1 MATPLSVPPA
11 PEPPRRWRRLA
22 ATFGAG
28 LLDALAP
35 PSCILCAE
43 PVADQGG
50 LCGTCFRGITAIAT
64 PFCAVCG
71 VPFAHA
77 GVAGQGG
84 RCVACLAAPR
94 AFDRARAALVY
105 DDGAKPLL
113 LGFKHA
119 DRTQFAAPLA
129 AMMARAGRD
138 LLAQAELVTPV
149 PLHWRRFVSRRYNQ
163 SALLSRHLARQ
174 ARLPH
179 IPDLLVRTR
188 PTPPLG
194 DKGAQE
200 RAALLAEAFRVRA
213 RFAHRV
219 AGRRVLLVDDV
230 LTSGAT
236 VGECARVLKAAGATA
251 VDVLAAARVPAPR
264 REQ

>member
-1 MATPLSVPPA
+1 MATQASAPPA
-11 PEPPRRWRRLA
+11 PELPPRWRRLA
-22 ATFGAG
+22 QGFGAG

-50 LCGTCFRGITAIAT
+50 LCGKCFRGVTAIAT

-77 GVAGQGG
+77 GIAGQGG

-138 LLAQAELVTPV
+138 LLASADLVTPV

-163 SALLSRHLARQ
+163 SALLSTRLARQ

-213 RFAHRV
+213 RFADRV
-219 AGRRVLLVDDV
+219 AGKRVLLVDDV

-236 VGECARVLKAAGATA
+236 VGECARVLKEAGATA